1 MSQVAA
7 EIAAPLSQAK
17 KITMVSDGS
26 GEVGAARIT
35 GEVLDIMVKV
45 PTMVNKMTGVDVT
58 NVSMGDK
65 ISIKEQR
72 QLLHWM
78 IFVKTGYD
86 ICQDRIRYLSRQ
98 DIIICQDR
106 I

>member
-17 KITMVSDGS
+17 RITMVSDGS

-58 NVSMGDK
+58 NVSMVSIWSKYQHRNKDK
-65 ISIKEQR
+65 KAQK
-72 QLLHWM
+72 LLSLAKAM
-78 IFVKTGYD
+78 
-86 ICQDRIRYLSRQ
+86 S
-98 DIIICQDR
+98 
-106 I
+106 

>member
-58 NVSMGDK
+58 NVSMVSTWSKYQHRNKDK
-65 ISIKEQR
+65 KAQK
-72 QLLHWM
+72 LLSLAKAM
-78 IFVKTGYD
+78 
-86 ICQDRIRYLSRQ
+86 S
-98 DIIICQDR
+98 
-106 I
+106 

>member
-1 MSQVAA
+1 MEFIKFMDVPHSYLWLSQVAA

-58 NVSMGDK
+58 NVSRDHK
-65 ISIKEQR
+65 ISTKEQR
-72 QLLHWM
+72 QVTLGNKPW
-78 IFVKTGYD
+78 
-86 ICQDRIRYLSRQ
+86 
-98 DIIICQDR
+98 
-106 I
+106 

>member
-58 NVSMGDK
+58 NVSMVSIWSKYQHRNKDK
-65 ISIKEQR
+65 KAQK
-72 QLLHWM
+72 LLSLAKAM
-78 IFVKTGYD
+78 
-86 ICQDRIRYLSRQ
+86 S
-98 DIIICQDR
+98 
-106 I
+106 